1 MWLQKN
7 INKWLIK
14 RALWSKY
21 VYEIEAE
28 EKAEWIINKK
38 NSAMTEFLKWWLNEM
53 KKDAKKLYENNLKN
67 T

>member
-7 INKWLIK
+7 INKRLIK

-28 EKAEWIINKK
+28 EKAE
-38 NSAMTEFLKWWLNEM
+38 NSMKISKLNAMTDFIKDGVNEM
-53 KKDAKKLYENNLKN
+53 KKDAKKALWK
-67 T
+67 